1 MLVAIR
7 WRDRTAKGCR
17 DNADGRTNACARLI
31 CGTRFIPILIPHPGM
46 ASSGPLAERVTV
58 TMPAE
63 LVAGIDRIERNRS
76 RFIAE
81 AVRHELQ
88 RRQRL
93 ELQRSLQT
101 PHPDSLATA
110 ALGLTDWAEA
120 MSDADN
126 DLLDPEAG
134 IPLAWRADTGWV
146 NSETPLGQP

>member
-1 MLVAIR
+1 
-7 WRDRTAKGCR
+7 
-17 DNADGRTNACARLI
+17 
-31 CGTRFIPILIPHPGM
+31 M

-63 LVAGIDRIERNRS
+63 LVAGIDRVERNRS

-93 ELQRSLQT
+93 ELQRSLRS

-120 MSDADN
+120 MAEADS
-126 DLLDPEAG
+126 DLLDPNAG
-134 IPLAWRADTGWV
+134 
-146 NSETPLGQP
+146 TPLTWQAEVGWINPETDGIQP

>member
-1 MLVAIR
+1 MPGPV
-7 WRDRTAKGCR
+7 T
-17 DNADGRTNACARLI
+17 
-31 CGTRFIPILIPHPGM
+31 PITYDHMIPHTLRLAM
-46 ASSGPLAERVTV
+46 ASSASSGPLAERVTV

-63 LVAGIDRIERNRS
+63 LVAGIDRVERNRS

-93 ELQRSLQT
+93 ELQRSLQS

-120 MSDADN
+120 MAEADS
-126 DLLDPEAG
+126 DLLDPNAG
-134 IPLAWRADTGWV
+134 SPLTWRAEVGWV
-146 NSETPLGQP
+146 NPETDGIQP

>member
-1 MLVAIR
+1 
-7 WRDRTAKGCR
+7 
-17 DNADGRTNACARLI
+17 
-31 CGTRFIPILIPHPGM
+31 M

-63 LVAGIDRIERNRS
+63 LVAGIDRVERNRS

-93 ELQRSLQT
+93 ELQRSLQS

-120 MSDADN
+120 IPEADS
-126 DLLDPEAG
+126 DLLDPNAG
-134 IPLAWRADTGWV
+134 
-146 NSETPLGQP
+146 TPLTWQAEVGWINPETDGIQP